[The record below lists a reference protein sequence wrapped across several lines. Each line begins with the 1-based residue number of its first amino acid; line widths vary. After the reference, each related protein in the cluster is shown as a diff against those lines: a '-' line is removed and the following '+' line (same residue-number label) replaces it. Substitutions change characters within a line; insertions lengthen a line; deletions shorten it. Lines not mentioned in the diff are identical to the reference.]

1 MKKEGEFNLSD
12 GVGHQQIIPVVLNS
26 IQECTANLA
35 SF

>member
-26 IQECTANLA
+26 MQF
-35 SF
+35 SY